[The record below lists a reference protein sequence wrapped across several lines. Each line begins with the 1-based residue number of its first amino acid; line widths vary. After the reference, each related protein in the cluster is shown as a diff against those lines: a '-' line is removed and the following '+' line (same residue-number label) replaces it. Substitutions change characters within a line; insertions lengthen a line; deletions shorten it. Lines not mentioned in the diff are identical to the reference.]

1 MTEFERAIVHAF
13 NDYFEENNIKGLA
26 YRRKQS
32 RYQSQIVDVLVDS
45 PEIGYYAIE
54 CKSKKLEYGD
64 RLYFSSD
71 FPVSDNGHQVPR
83 TTEWAELTGRKALL
97 GLELRQGRGK
107 PRIGALY
114 HWEDVDKMYGVDECK
129 GFGPEDLKEYSININ
144 REGSTYELV
153 NRE

>member
-1 MTEFERAIVHAF
+1 MTEFERAVVHAF
-13 NDYFEENNIKGLA
+13 NDYFKENNVKGLA

-32 RYQSQIVDVLVDS
+32 RYQSQVVDVLVDS
-45 PEIGYYAIE
+45 PEIGYHAIE

-83 TTEWAELTGRKALL
+83 TTEWTRLTGRKALL
-97 GLELRQGRGK
+97 GLELKQGRGK

-114 HWEDVDKMYGVDECK
+114 DWGAVDRMYGKDECK
-129 GFGPEDLKEYSININ
+129 GFGPKDLKEYTININ

-153 NRE
+153 NKK